1 MIPSIKFCGAAGTV
15 TGSCYWLRTEGGQ
28 ILIDC
33 GMFQGPKSLKEL
45 NYEPFPFD
53 PKDIS
58 AVLLTHAHI
67 DHSGLIPKLISGGFR
82 GNVYMTEPTK
92 DLLSYMLP
100 DSGYIQEIEVEQ
112 LNRRNAER
120 GRASVNPIYTR
131 EDAIKAQRRF
141 RTTDYQTW
149 IDLTPTI
156 RARYWNA
163 GHILGSASIEMEIET
178 ADPKKTV
185 LRLLFSGDI
194 GPEHKLFHP
203 DPDAPSDIDYLIC
216 ESTYGGRI
224 RDKLSVEERRTVL
237 AKEVRGAID
246 NGGVLLIPSFAVE
259 RTQELLADLSW
270 LMNTLEVRRIPVFL
284 DSPLAIKAT
293 SVFAQ
298 HSDDLEDLSSGSVSF
313 NHPNF
318 HFTET
323 VEQSKSIGRYNGGI
337 IILAGSGM
345 CEAGRIRHHLK
356 NYLWRDNTTVLLVGY
371 QAPGTLGHLLASGKK
386 AVRIWGQEIQVRAHI
401 RQTDI
406 YSGHADGQELV
417 SWIKE
422 RSPIHA
428 GIFLTHGEEQ
438 SLEGLK
444 ADLAE
449 AQVPENLIHCPK
461 LDDEIYLEGAAPT
474 YRKNEIS
481 RRLQPEW
488 VGKLDWHNDFAQLS
502 IDLRELLEN
511 AADEKSRKAI
521 VRRVRRAIDDSS

>member
-141 RTTDYQTW
+141 RTTEYQSW

-270 LMNTLEVRRIPVFL
+270 LMNTLEVRA
-284 DSPLAIKAT
+284 D
-293 SVFAQ
+293 
-298 HSDDLEDLSSGSVSF
+298 
-313 NHPNF
+313 
-318 HFTET
+318 
-323 VEQSKSIGRYNGGI
+323 
-337 IILAGSGM
+337 
-345 CEAGRIRHHLK
+345 
-356 NYLWRDNTTVLLVGY
+356 
-371 QAPGTLGHLLASGKK
+371 PGLFGFSLGHQGHQ
-386 AVRIWGQEIQVRAHI
+386 RICSAFRRFRRPFQ
-401 RQTDI
+401 
-406 YSGHADGQELV
+406 
-417 SWIKE
+417 WI
-422 RSPIHA
+422 
-428 GIFLTHGEEQ
+428 GF
-438 SLEGLK
+438 
-444 ADLAE
+444 
-449 AQVPENLIHCPK
+449 
-461 LDDEIYLEGAAPT
+461 
-474 YRKNEIS
+474 
-481 RRLQPEW
+481 
-488 VGKLDWHNDFAQLS
+488 F
-502 IDLRELLEN
+502 
-511 AADEKSRKAI
+511 
-521 VRRVRRAIDDSS
+521 